1 MQAHKTTS
9 KPLDLWLLDMALTAV
24 SFFLAYGVRVAFGLA
39 GHVVMPLQV
48 YLPLLIIMIPVWGIV
63 LPVFGVYSRSLRGAA
78 DRRWVLVKAIAAAW
92 LITMAA
98 DLIIGRMQLLTNHGS
113 SRLIL
118 MFSLVINELL
128 LVSYRFLLIRRQQA
142 KEAFP

>member
-1 MQAHKTTS
+1 MQAHKTPT

-24 SFFLAYGVRVAFGLA
+24 SFFLAYWVRVAFALA

-63 LPVFGVYSRSLRGAA
+63 LPVFGVYSRSLRGTA

-128 LVSYRFLLIRRQQA
+128 LVSYRFLLIRRKQA

>member
-1 MQAHKTTS
+1 MQAHKTPT

-24 SFFLAYGVRVAFGLA
+24 SFFLAYWVRVAFALA

-118 MFSLVINELL
+118 MLSLVINELL
-128 LVSYRFLLIRRQQA
+128 LVSYRFLLIRRKQA